1 LLHKFAIVED
11 IVARRIA
18 ATIGYWLL
26 NKHAPAKPVASD
38 MMSTFTNASKNDV
51 TLSEF
56 YTGQVRGAMLHL
68 APVLALEMPDEYEP
82 DVEEELEFALLELE
96 EKFDDMEAQRA
107 AVEEP
112 DNDEEEAEEVESE
125 AEPRKRGP
133 GFGFNLDSLFG
144 GVNSSNGND
153 NLDDLDTVGENEE
166 FAVFAQIVD
175 EKPARTA
182 AKPAARPAAT
192 ATKTREQKDIIV
204 TTQTDVT
211 EAPQKEINL
220 SQLSLNAEDA
230 WHMIYNMMG
239 YNSDYIQDKMLPRW
253 QQQPDTFEQDRRFL
267 YQVFIQAIRNASG
280 VQYLAGNFTFADQNM
295 TVDQLWN
302 HYFTDLSQ
310 NVGPQL
316 SVARLEAAVNDP
328 WWKKAWQT
336 LMRMVRNISPIW
348 LLALVI
354 ALIFDGLTT
363 YVSLDQTPM
372 DGVMVWIFTVLITA
386 LFQIADM
393 LVINY
398 RKREFESD
406 ALIAKFKAR
415 MEQLT
420 TTIASLDATS
430 ASYVQISME
439 RSQAA
444 ADMKAAED
452 NRRMSRRGGFWSARI
467 ADINV
472 WVTAY
477 GFAFLFLDAADPVIA
492 VYDQINTVMIQGQ
505 WQQFN
510 LWVFL
515 MVGLA
520 VTVSFVINTA
530 QRTEILGWSMRRMKN
545 EA

>member
-1 LLHKFAIVED
+1 
-11 IVARRIA
+11 
-18 ATIGYWLL
+18 
-26 NKHAPAKPVASD
+26 KHDPAKPVASD
-38 MMSTFTNASKNDV
+38 MMGTFTNASKNDV
-51 TLSEF
+51 TLAEF
-56 YTGQVRGAMLHL
+56 YNGQVRSAMLHL
-68 APVLALEMPDEYEP
+68 APILALEMPDEYEP
-82 DVEEELEFALLELE
+82 EVEEELEFALLELE
-96 EKFDDMEAQRA
+96 EKFDEMEAQRA
-107 AVEEP
+107 A
-112 DNDEEEAEEVESE
+112 EAEEADEPDEDE
-125 AEPRKRGP
+125 AEAEAVEPEPEPEKRNT
-133 GFGFNLDSLFG
+133 GFGFNLDSIFG
-144 GVNSSNGND
+144 GGNAGSNGSSD
-153 NLDDLDTVGENEE
+153 LEDLDAVNDDEE
-166 FAVFAQIVD
+166 FAVFARIVD

-182 AKPAARPAAT
+182 ARPAASRTET
-192 ATKTREQKDIIV
+192 ATKSREQKEIIV

-230 WHMIYNMMG
+230 WGMIYNMMG

-253 QQQPDTFEQDRRFL
+253 QQHPDTFEQDRRFL

-280 VQYLAGNFTFADQNM
+280 VQYLAGNFTFADQPM

-336 LMRMVRNISPIW
+336 IMRMVRNISPIW

-372 DGVMVWIFTVLITA
+372 DGFMVWVFTILITA

-452 NRRMSRRGGFWSARI
+452 NRRMARRGGFWSARI

-492 VYDQINTVMIQGQ
+492 IYDQINTVFIQGA